1 LSQAVPLSS
10 YLNGFVMAL
19 AETEKQFVSVERI
32 VDMIRDCQ
40 QDKDDDDLVSATVF
54 RIDSEADAAVDVQ
67 DLSMMHCSPASSSD
81 FVLRNVSFRL
91 ERGSY
96 TALVGRSGCGK
107 STLIHIIARF
117 YPSWTGQVRIFGQD
131 VRAIPT
137 RILRGD
143 MVAVLVQEPF
153 IFAASIR
160 FNVDP
165 LQRLTDEEILHELRE
180 IGAHSA
186 LVDCAAR
193 DNCLNVRA

>member
-1 LSQAVPLSS
+1 
-10 YLNGFVMAL
+10 
-19 AETEKQFVSVERI
+19 
-32 VDMIRDCQ
+32 
-40 QDKDDDDLVSATVF
+40 
-54 RIDSEADAAVDVQ
+54 
-67 DLSMMHCSPASSSD
+67 
-81 FVLRNVSFRL
+81 
-91 ERGSY
+91 
-96 TALVGRSGCGK
+96 
-107 STLIHIIARF
+107 
-117 YPSWTGQVRIFGQD
+117 
-131 VRAIPT
+131 
-137 RILRGD
+137 